1 MSRRCMWQSHADS
14 QWQESLIASLLWL
27 ISLMMVGIKLRETR
41 PYTDCCKIIF
51 LGDSITQAG
60 VLQDGYIALA
70 AEQISQ
76 QYPHLAIELVGAG
89 INGHKV
95 PNCRKRLDRDVLQ
108 TNPSIVVIYIGVN
121 DVWHWQ
127 QQRGT
132 TAEDFEG
139 GLRDMIARIHLQ
151 GAKVIH
157 CTPSVI
163 GEKTDATNK
172 YDHMLDA
179 YAQISRTIAHET
191 GSQLLDLRVE
201 FMRYLKAHNPDNAAS
216 GILTKDGVH
225 LNKAGNHFLSLLML
239 EALNLSML

>member
-1 MSRRCMWQSHADS
+1 MSRRFTWQSHADS
-14 QWQESLIASLLWL
+14 QWQESLIAALLWL
-27 ISLMMVGIKLRETR
+27 RSLMMEGMKLRQTR
-41 PYTDCCKIIF
+41 PDTDCCKIIF

-70 AEQISQ
+70 AEQITQ
-76 QYPHLAIELVGAG
+76 QYPYLAIELVGAG

-95 PNCRKRLDRDVLQ
+95 LNCLKRLDRDVLQ
-108 TNPSIVVIYIGVN
+108 KNPSIVVIYIGVN

-132 TAEDFEG
+132 TAEDFES

-151 GAKVIH
+151 GAKVIL

-172 YDHMLDA
+172 YDNMLDA
-179 YAQISRTIAHET
+179 YAQISRTVAHES

-201 FMRYLKAHNPDNAAS
+201 FLRYIQVHNPDNAAT

-225 LNKAGNHFLSLLML
+225 LNKAGNHFLSQLVLG
-239 EALNLSML
+239 ALTRSLG